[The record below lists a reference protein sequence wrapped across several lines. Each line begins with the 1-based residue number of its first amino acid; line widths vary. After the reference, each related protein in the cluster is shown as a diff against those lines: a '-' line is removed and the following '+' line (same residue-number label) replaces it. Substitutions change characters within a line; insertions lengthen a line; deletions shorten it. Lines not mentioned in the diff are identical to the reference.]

1 MLFNVWR
8 GNIRV
13 LMHLRILPDH
23 QNQVLK
29 KIILMYGLVI
39 NVFLRI
45 FAYIQTT
52 RIKFLKK
59 IFLTSDVGKN
69 MFLRIGNI
77 RVLMHLHIL
86 RDNQNQVLK
95 KDIF

>member
-1 MLFNVWR
+1 
-8 GNIRV
+8 
-13 LMHLRILPDH
+13 
-23 QNQVLK
+23 
-29 KIILMYGLVI
+29 
-39 NVFLRI
+39 
-45 FAYIQTT
+45 
-52 RIKFLKK
+52 
-59 IFLTSDVGKN
+59 